1 MQSLWRDEEAAGL
14 AGIELLVYRSRLIGR
29 DPGLVLR
36 GAGNT
41 SLKHDEID
49 FRGRTVPVLRIKGS
63 GRDLAAAA
71 SGDFAGLRL
80 DDLAPLME
88 RDAMTD
94 EAMVDWL
101 LRCLVEPGSPRPSI
115 ETLLHAF
122 LPHAHVD
129 HTHADAVLAITDTAD
144 PRRLV
149 SEAFAGS
156 AVLVRYRRPGFG
168 LAADVARAAAAAP
181 GARAVVLEK
190 HGLITWGD
198 SSKACY
204 ENTIATVSRAEEYVA
219 RRTRGQAAFG
229 PVSTPPL
236 PVAERRRVAARLAP
250 RIRGLLAGGRE
261 AAEHVIVRYDD
272 GDDVLDFVGREAAA
286 QVSLA
291 GPATPDHLMYVRAR
305 PLWLSG
311 PDAPAA
317 EVLRRDLDKYAAWY
331 EVYERK
337 HAAGQGAAL
346 DRRPRVLLAPGIGMF
361 TAWTHAA
368 RAGLVA
374 EVQRHAITV
383 MRGAEGLGGYR
394 SLGHQEMY
402 EVETW
407 PLELYRMSLAPGPR
421 ELEGRVAL
429 VTGAARG
436 IGRATAL
443 RLAASGCHVV
453 VTDRDFEGAQAV
465 ARAIE
470 AEQGPGRALGM
481 GLDVTDEA
489 GVARGFEAAVL
500 AYGGVDILVSNAG
513 IAHVSPID
521 GMDLADWR
529 RSFEVNATG
538 HFLVA
543 RATVRIMKEQGTG
556 GSLIFVASKNVLAP
570 GKDFGAY
577 SASKAAQAQLARI
590 LAIENGAHG
599 VRVNMINPDAVFQDS
614 GLWSAEL
621 REERARAHGIAPGEL
636 EEFYRKRNLLATR
649 VTAEDVAEAAL
660 WLAGD
665 RSARTTGC
673 IITVDGGVR
682 EAFPR

>member
-1 MQSLWRDEEAAGL
+1 
-14 AGIELLVYRSRLIGR
+14 
-29 DPGLVLR
+29 
-36 GAGNT
+36 
-41 SLKHDEID
+41 
-49 FRGRTVPVLRIKGS
+49 
-63 GRDLAAAA
+63 
-71 SGDFAGLRL
+71 
-80 DDLAPLME
+80 
-88 RDAMTD
+88 
-94 EAMVDWL
+94 
-101 LRCLVEPGSPRPSI
+101 
-115 ETLLHAF
+115 
-122 LPHAHVD
+122 
-129 HTHADAVLAITDTAD
+129 
-144 PRRLV
+144 
-149 SEAFAGS
+149 
-156 AVLVRYRRPGFG
+156 
-168 LAADVARAAAAAP
+168 
-181 GARAVVLEK
+181 
-190 HGLITWGD
+190 
-198 SSKACY
+198 
-204 ENTIATVSRAEEYVA
+204 
-219 RRTRGQAAFG
+219 
-229 PVSTPPL
+229 
-236 PVAERRRVAARLAP
+236 
-250 RIRGLLAGGRE
+250 
-261 AAEHVIVRYDD
+261 
-272 GDDVLDFVGREAAA
+272 
-286 QVSLA
+286 
-291 GPATPDHLMYVRAR
+291 
-305 PLWLSG
+305 
-311 PDAPAA
+311 
-317 EVLRRDLDKYAAWY
+317 
-331 EVYERK
+331 
-337 HAAGQGAAL
+337 
-346 DRRPRVLLAPGIGMF
+346 MF

-374 EVQRHAITV
+374 EVQRHAIAA
-383 MRGAEGLGGYR
+383 MRSAEGLGGYR

-407 PLELYRMSLAPGPR
+407 PLELYRMSLAPEPR

-453 VTDRDFEGAQAV
+453 VTDRDLEGAQAL
-465 ARAIE
+465 ARVIE
-470 AEQGPGRALGM
+470 TEQGPGRGLGL

-521 GMDLADWR
+521 TMDLVDWR

-543 RATVRIMKEQGTG
+543 RAAVRIMKEQGTG

>member
-1 MQSLWRDEEAAGL
+1 MKSLWRDDEAAAL
-14 AGIELLVYRSRLIGR
+14 AGIDLLVYRSRLIGR

-41 SLKHDEID
+41 SLKQDEID
-49 FRGRTVPVLRIKGS
+49 FRGRAVPVIRVKGS
-63 GRDLAAAA
+63 GRDLATAVSA
-71 SGDFAGLRL
+71 DFAALRM
-80 DDLAPLME
+80 DDLVPLRE
-88 RDAMTD
+88 REAMTD

-101 LRCLVEPGSPRPSI
+101 LRCLLEPGSPRPSI

-129 HTHADAVLAITDTAD
+129 HTHADAVLSITDTAD

-149 SEAFAGS
+149 TEAFAGS

-168 LAADVARAAAAAP
+168 LATDVSQAAGSAP
-181 GARAVVLEK
+181 GARAVVLER

-204 ENTIATVSRAEEYVA
+204 ENTVAMVSRAEEYLAHRA
-219 RRTRGQAAFG
+219 RGRAVFG
-229 PVSTPPL
+229 AVERPPL
-236 PVAERRRVAARLAP
+236 PADERRRAAARMLP
-250 RIRGLLAGGRE
+250 RIRGLLAGARE
-261 AAEHVIVRYDD
+261 SPEHVIVRYDD
-272 GDDVLDFVGREAAA
+272 GDEVLDFVGREAAA
-286 QVSLA
+286 QISLA
-291 GPATPDHLMYVRAR
+291 GPATPDHLMYIRAR
-305 PLWLSG
+305 PLWLS
-311 PDAPAA
+311 DHSA
-317 EVLRRDLDKYAAWY
+317 ESLRRDVEKYAAWY
-331 EVYERK
+331 ETYERK
-337 HAAGQGAAL
+337 HAAGQGAPL
-346 DRRPRVLLAPGIGMF
+346 DRRPRVVLAPGVGMF
-361 TAWTHAA
+361 TSWTDAA
-368 RAGLVA
+368 RADLVG
-374 EVQRHAITV
+374 EVYRHAISV

-394 SLGHQEMY
+394 SLAHQEMY
-402 EVETW
+402 DVETW

-429 VTGAARG
+429 ITGAARG

-453 VTDRDFEGAQAV
+453 VTDRDFEGVQAL

-470 AEQGPGRALGM
+470 AEQGPGRALAQA
-481 GLDVTDEA
+481 LDVTDET
-489 GVARGFEAAVL
+489 GVAIGFEAAVL
-500 AYGGVDILVSNAG
+500 AYGGLDILISNAG

-521 GMDLADWR
+521 GMELADWR
-529 RSFEVNATG
+529 RSFDVNATG

-543 RATVRIMKEQGTG
+543 RAAVRIMKEQGTG
-556 GSLIFVASKNVLAP
+556 GSLVFVASKNVLAP

-590 LAIENGAHG
+590 LAIENGAQG

-614 GLWSAEL
+614 GLWSADL
-621 REERARAHGIAPGEL
+621 REERARAHGIAPEAL

>member
-1 MQSLWRDEEAAGL
+1 MQSLWRDDEAAGL
-14 AGIELLVYRSRLIGR
+14 AGIDLLVYRSRLIGR

-49 FRGRTVPVLRIKGS
+49 FRGRATPVMRIKGS

-71 SGDFAGLRL
+71 GADFAGLRL
-80 DDLAPLME
+80 DDLSPLME
-88 RDAMTD
+88 RDAMSD

-101 LRCLVEPGSPRPSI
+101 LRCLVDPGSPRPSI

-129 HTHADAVLAITDTAD
+129 HTHADAILSITDTAD

-149 SEAFAGS
+149 SEAFEGT

-168 LAADVARAAAAAP
+168 LAADVARAAGAAA

-204 ENTIATVSRAEEYVA
+204 ENTIATVTRAEEYLS
-219 RRTRGQAAFG
+219 RRTRGGAVLG
-229 PVSTPPL
+229 PVASPPR
-236 PVAERRRVAARLAP
+236 PAVERRRVAARMAP
-250 RIRGLLAGGRE
+250 RIRGLLAGRGETPER
-261 AAEHVIVRYDD
+261 VIVRYDD

-286 QVSLA
+286 QVSLS

-305 PLWLSG
+305 PLWLSD
-311 PDAPAA
+311 PDAPSV
-317 EVLRRDLDKYAAWY
+317 EPLRRDLDKYAAWY

-337 HAAGQGAAL
+337 HAAAQGTAL

-361 TAWTHAA
+361 TAWTDAA

-374 EVQRHAITV
+374 EVQRHAIAV
-383 MRGAEGLGGYR
+383 MRGAEALGGYR

-407 PLELYRMSLAPGPR
+407 PLELYRMSLAPEPR

-453 VTDRDFEGAQAV
+453 VTDRDCEGAQAL
-465 ARAIE
+465 ARVIE
-470 AEQGPGRALGM
+470 AEQGRGRALGL

-621 REERARAHGIAPGEL
+621 REERARAHGIAPEAL
-636 EEFYRKRNLLATR
+636 EEFYRKRNLLGTR